1 MDIFL
6 ETDEH
11 RERIESMSSAY
22 LDLDLVDRM
31 LDLGIE
37 WCKDYFQQDWANLNE
52 FSEVPTEYHNGIYG
66 YRVVVVTTDYPR
78 GTWIDVLVAPDG
90 SLSAIHIEDSFID
103 ESRYD
108 SDTKERISNKSLSL
122 ISPAYS
128 HITHMAE
135 QWSKEYFAQDQ
146 VQIVRIY
153 QRPKEYPDGVYGY
166 QIEIMLPKQAQREI
180 VHVLLAPDG
189 SLSAKHVGSAPLP

>member
-11 RERIESMSSAY
+11 RERIESMSSANREPGFVWV
-22 LDLDLVDRM
+22 LIDKA
-31 LDLGIE
+31 IE
-37 WCKDYFQQDWANLNE
+37 WSKEYLQQEWSNVH
-52 FSEVPTEYHNGIYG
+52 EVAECPTEYHNGIYG